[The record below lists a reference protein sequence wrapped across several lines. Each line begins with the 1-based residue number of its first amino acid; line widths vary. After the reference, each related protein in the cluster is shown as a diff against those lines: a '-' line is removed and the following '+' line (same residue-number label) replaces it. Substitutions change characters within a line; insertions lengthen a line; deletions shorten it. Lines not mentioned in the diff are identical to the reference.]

1 MSPGLLTGWPGRG
14 RNGCRRVSARPRR
27 AGATRPAP
35 SPARSA
41 GGSDRVRRTRRSPRP
56 TTAPAARRR
65 QVAHSGRLRRL
76 SPPVTTEPH
85 PGRQPDRLCAPGRCP
100 ARGGGGEG
108 VRVRVRGH
116 GTDGSRGRRHA
127 DVPKVMVRVTVWPEL
142 PAPSRA
148 SAAATEVVVRIV
160 GALQSRPVRSAPCWP
175 VARQNARRSRP
186 CSTPPALDLQR
197 HGGGDRALHRDPTG
211 DVGRASPTSLPPQR
225 IAHPGACGKTLALP
239 QTRRAEAGTCGDD
252 PSRRA
257 CGDAGPG
264 APSSAVGADGLR
276 SEPMT

>member
-1 MSPGLLTGWPGRG
+1 MARSGTQ
-14 RNGCRRVSARPRR
+14 RVSTCQRTSFTRRSNR
-27 AGATRPAP
+27 AGTIPGTVGRWVRP
-35 SPARSA
+35 
-41 GGSDRVRRTRRSPRP
+41 VRRTRRSPRP

-85 PGRQPDRLCAPGRCP
+85 SGRQPDRLFAPGRCP

-108 VRVRVRGH
+108 VRVRGH

-148 SAAATEVVVRIV
+148 SAAATEAVVRIV

-252 PSRRA
+252 PSRCA